1 MDDPTSSEPSP
12 VRDLEKEMNVF
23 NPTMGAGSPRAIAV
37 EHAALVFPQQ
47 PSLAPAFLS
56 MPNWTVDETADYLRC
71 QAQTIRKAISQ
82 KGNFHGL
89 KPHRFGRRWYFRATD
104 VRSMLEAA

>member
-1 MDDPTSSEPSP
+1 MNLFDSAIGSDRPHTIAAKRTVAVVPSP
-12 VRDLEKEMNVF
+12 L
-23 NPTMGAGSPRAIAV
+23 AI
-37 EHAALVFPQQ
+37 P
-47 PSLAPAFLS
+47 PAFLS

-82 KGNFHGL
+82 KGEYHGL
-89 KPHRFGRRWYFRATD
+89 KPRRFGRRWYFFAAD

>member
-1 MDDPTSSEPSP
+1 
-12 VRDLEKEMNVF
+12 MNLF
-23 NPTMGAGSPRAIAV
+23 NPEKGGDRALAV
-37 EHAALVFPQQ
+37 DHTAAVFSRP
-47 PSLAPAFLS
+47 PANPPAFLS

-82 KGNFHGL
+82 KGEYHGL
-89 KPHRFGRRWYFRATD
+89 KPRRFGRRWYFCAAD